1 MIGSDDK
8 GAFSADGDSWRTAC
22 AYHRRMNDLPA
33 MPMVTFADGT
43 RWPAL
48 GLGTWRYGESP
59 AKRAAEID
67 AVRAA
72 LEAGYR
78 VIDTA
83 EMYGEG
89 GAESV
94 VGEALAGA
102 VRDRVV
108 AREDVRIV
116 SKVYPHNAARAAMR
130 KACEAS
136 LRRLGL
142 DRIDLYLLHWRGN
155 VPLAETLAAF
165 DDLVRRGHIVRW
177 GVSNFDTA
185 DLQEIEALRGGHLCA
200 SNQVYLSLGQRGAEF
215 DLLPWQRARS
225 MPLMAYSPL
234 DQGVLAGHDAL
245 TRVARR
251 HDATAPQVALAALM
265 ALEGV
270 MVIPKSSDP
279 SRLRENWA
287 AGSLRLTPAD
297 RDELDRAFTPPKR
310 KRPLAML

>member
-1 MIGSDDK
+1 MLTS
-8 GAFSADGDSWRTAC
+8 R
-22 AYHRRMNDLPA
+22 AYHPRMNALTA
-33 MPMVTFADGT
+33 APMVTFADGT

-48 GLGTWRYGESP
+48 GLGTWRYGES
-59 AKRAAEID
+59 AARRAAEIQ

-72 LEAGYR
+72 LESGYR

-102 VRDRVV
+102 LRDRVV
-108 AREDVRIV
+108 AREELHVV
-116 SKVYPHNAARAAMR
+116 SKVYPHNAGRTAMR

-142 DRIDLYLLHWRGN
+142 DRIDLYLLHWRGT
-155 VPLAETLAAF
+155 VPLTETLAGF
-165 DDLVRRGHIVRW
+165 EDLAQRGHIARW

-185 DLQEIEALRGGHLCA
+185 DLKEIEAAPNGQGCA
-200 SNQVYLSLGQRGAEF
+200 ANQVYLSLGQRGAEF
-215 DLLPWQRARS
+215 ELLPWQQARS

-234 DQGVLAGHDAL
+234 DQGALAGNEVL
-245 TRVARR
+245 SQVAQR
-251 HDATAPQVALAALM
+251 HGATATQLALASLM
-265 ALEGV
+265 ALQGV

-279 SRLRENWA
+279 DRVRENWRA
-287 AGSLRLTPAD
+287 ASLRLTPD
-297 RDELDRAFTPPKR
+297 DRAKLDKAFPPPRR